1 MLLCSDIVQF
11 EWSDALGVSR
21 RTPAILEEINTSGA
35 LLLLDIEKPP
45 RRADAVRL
53 SPCGYAGKTRKCQAS
68 ASGFLVEVAFDRGVR
83 WSFDK
88 YLPNHLFDP
97 ETLIAQAEP
106 APASTA

>member
-1 MLLCSDIVQF
+1 MLLCSDIVQI
-11 EWSDALGVSR
+11 EWCDDRGVSR

-53 SPCGYAGKTRKCQAS
+53 SPCGYAGKARKCQAS
-68 ASGFLVEVAFDRGVR
+68 ASGFLIEVTFDPGVR

-88 YLPNHLFDP
+88 YLPSHLFDP
-97 ETLIAQAEP
+97 QTLVARPEP
-106 APASTA
+106 APAPTA